1 MFHVFLSLLILFS
14 TEGRANV
21 SNENDR
27 AKTPEKSKHF
37 SSRGTGIAGNK
48 DR

>member
-1 MFHVFLSLLILFS
+1 MFHVFLSPLILFPKK
-14 TEGRANV
+14 GRANV

-27 AKTPEKSKHF
+27 AKTPEKSKDF